1 VASEP
6 RDVPTES
13 QGWIAAL
20 YRWYAEV
27 EAPGRSELFAQIA
40 AAVAADAPTLD
51 FLAAM
56 PKPKWQPNL
65 LIGAVRYLFGTPP
78 DAAGFL
84 ELVRAHPDEIAAVM
98 AVRRTQTNEP
108 ARCAT
113 LLPALARLRGP
124 LALLEVGASAG
135 LCLLPDR
142 YAYAYG
148 DYESR
153 FADVFSGIN
162 ARYDFSGGTIR
173 PYAAL
178 NVSYDTRSGVP
189 GASQIFN
196 DDAAVI
202 SAGLRAPLGK
212 NEYGYLF
219 ALGGYSIGL
228 RGQPDYGDVRYG
240 IAYSRDYGTLFT
252 AKPHTQVNVSAAV
265 YSRYQGNA
273 ISYLQ
278 GSHDARIAGA
288 LRGIAGLT
296 LAADSHRLYYNNF
309 AEGYAGL
316 IVPVSDQINLRFVG
330 VQGTY
335 LPRGIDRPVPATYSG
350 YRALLVFGAGVP

>member
-1 VASEP
+1 MLAP
-6 RDVPTES
+6 VP
-13 QGWIAAL
+13 AAATAAPAADGD
-20 YRWYAEV
+20 YAMRQ
-27 EAPGRSELFAQIA
+27 AFY
-40 AAVAADAPTLD
+40 AAVARKDYTRALAAAYAYLAAHPTDDAFALDVAYAELADGKRDAAAGRLTKLQSSSD
-51 FLAAM
+51 AAVAQAAAKQLAAM
-56 PKPKWQPNL
+56 SSESVSQT
-65 LIGAVRYLFGTPP
+65 GAAW
-78 DAAGFL
+78 D
-84 ELVRAHPDEIAAVM
+84 
-98 AVRRTQTNEP
+98 
-108 ARCAT
+108 
-113 LLPALARLRGP
+113 RG
-124 LALLEVGASAG
+124 
-135 LCLLPDR
+135 

>member
-1 VASEP
+1 MLAPVPVAATAAPTADAAYAMREAFYS
-6 RDVPTES
+6 DVARKDYT
-13 QGWIAAL
+13 QALAAGYAYL
-20 YRWYAEV
+20 SDHPSDDAFALDVAYAEL
-27 EAPGRSELFAQIA
+27 AAGKRD
-40 AAVAADAPTLD
+40 AAVARLTKLQSSPNATVAQAAAKQ
-51 FLAAM
+51 LAAM
-56 PKPKWQPNL
+56 SS
-65 LIGAVRYLFGTPP
+65 GSVS
-78 DAAGFL
+78 
-84 ELVRAHPDEIAAVM
+84 
-98 AVRRTQTNEP
+98 RTGS
-108 ARCAT
+108 AWD
-113 LLPALARLRGP
+113 RGY
-124 LALLEVGASAG
+124 V
-135 LCLLPDR
+135 
-142 YAYAYG
+142 YAYG

-153 FADVFSGIN
+153 FADIFSGVN
-162 ARYDFSGGTIR
+162 ARYDFTRGVIR

-240 IAYSRDYGTLFT
+240 IAYSRDYGSLFT
-252 AKPHTQVNVSAAV
+252 AKPHTQVNFSAAV

-288 LRGIAGLT
+288 LRGFAGVT
-296 LAADSHRLYYNNF
+296 FAGDVHRLYYNNF

-316 IVPVSDQINLRFVG
+316 IVPVSDQINLRILG

-350 YRALLVFGAGVP
+350 YRALLVFGAGFQ

>member
-1 VASEP
+1 MPAPVMVAA
-6 RDVPTES
+6 T
-13 QGWIAAL
+13 AAPAADAD
-20 YRWYAEV
+20 YATRQ
-27 EAPGRSELFAQIA
+27 AFY
-40 AAVAADAPTLD
+40 AAVARKDYTQA
-51 FLAAM
+51 LAA
-56 PKPKWQPNL
+56 
-65 LIGAVRYLFGTPP
+65 GYAYLAAHPTDDAFALDVAYAEIATGKR
-78 DAAGFL
+78 DAA
-84 ELVRAHPDEIAAVM
+84 
-98 AVRRTQTNEP
+98 T
-108 ARCAT
+108 
-113 LLPALARLRGP
+113 ARLTKLQSSRNTAVAQAASRQLTAMSSGSVSLTGAPWDRG
-124 LALLEVGASAG
+124 
-135 LCLLPDR
+135 

-153 FADVFSGIN
+153 FADVFSGVN
-162 ARYDFSGGTIR
+162 ARYDFTRGAIR

-228 RGQPDYGDVRYG
+228 RGEPDFGDVRYG
-240 IAYSRDYGTLFT
+240 IAYSRDYGTLFA
-252 AKPHTQVNVSAAV
+252 AKPHTQVNFSAAV

-288 LRGIAGLT
+288 LRGIAGVT
-296 LAADSHRLYYNNF
+296 FAADSHRLYYNNF

-330 VQGTY
+330 LQGTY

-350 YRALLVFGAGVP
+350 YRALLVFGAGFQ